1 MNMNWWWR
9 KITKFKD
16 LIDEEKPRERFLKY
30 GVSNLSNEDLISI
43 ILKTGTKNFSVKE
56 VSNYILSEIEN
67 IQDLKD
73 ITVNKLMS
81 IKGIGKTK
89 AIELI
94 SAIELGR
101 RVYTKIEK
109 ICKKLKTPED
119 TFIHMENRLQNK
131 KKEHFYVIYLDTKS
145 NIIETKLLFI
155 GGLNECIIDIREIF
169 KNAHLLSAHSFICV
183 HNHPSGDPTP
193 SKSDD
198 INTIEL
204 IKIGKLQK
212 ILVKD
217 HIIIGNGKYYSYYE
231 NNNYMF

>member
-1 MNMNWWWR
+1 MNMNWWWK

-43 ILKTGTKNFSVKE
+43 ILKTGTKDFSVKE
-56 VSNYILSEIEN
+56 VSNHILSEIEN
-67 IQDLKD
+67 IQSLKD

-94 SAIELGR
+94 GAIELGR
-101 RVYTKIEK
+101 RVHTKEEK
-109 ICKKLKTPED
+109 VCKKLKTPED
-119 TFIHMENRLQNK
+119 TFLHMESRLQNK

-145 NIIETKLLFI
+145 NVIETKLLFI

-183 HNHPSGDPTP
+183 HNHPSGDVTP

-212 ILVKD
+212 ILLKD
-217 HIIIGNGKYYSYYE
+217 HIIIGNDKYYSYYE
-231 NNNYMF
+231 NGKYMF

>member
-1 MNMNWWWR
+1 MNWWW
-9 KITKFKD
+9 KAITKFKD

-30 GVSNLSNEDLISI
+30 GPTNISNEDLISI
-43 ILKTGTKNFSVKE
+43 ILKTGSKDFSVKD
-56 VSNYILSEIEN
+56 VSNQILSEIES

-101 RVYTKIEK
+101 RVYLKKEK
-109 ICKKLKTPED
+109 TCKKIKNPED
-119 TFIHMENRLQNK
+119 TFLHLENKLLHKN
-131 KKEHFYVIYLDTKS
+131 KEHFYVIYLDTKS
-145 NIIETKLLFI
+145 NIIETKLLFV

-169 KNAHLLSAHSFICV
+169 KHAHLLSAHSFICV
-183 HNHPSGDPTP
+183 HNHPSGDVTP

-212 ILVKD
+212 ILLRD

-231 NNNYMF
+231 NGKYMF

>member
-1 MNMNWWWR
+1 MNWWW
-9 KITKFKD
+9 KIITKFKD
-16 LIDEEKPRERFLKY
+16 LIDEEKPRERFITY

-43 ILKTGTKNFSVKE
+43 ILKTGTKDFSVKE
-56 VSNYILSEIEN
+56 VSNHILSEIES

-101 RVYTKIEK
+101 RVYEK
-109 ICKKLKTPED
+109 QIKTCKKIKTPID
-119 TFIHMENRLQNK
+119 TFLHMESRLQNK
-131 KKEHFYVIYLDTKS
+131 NKEYFYVIYLDTKS

-155 GGLNECIIDIREIF
+155 GGLNECIIDVREIF

-183 HNHPSGDPTP
+183 HNHPSGDPNP

-217 HIIIGNGKYYSYYE
+217 HIIIGNDKYYSYYE

>member
-1 MNMNWWWR
+1 
-9 KITKFKD
+9 
-16 LIDEEKPRERFLKY
+16 
-30 GVSNLSNEDLISI
+30 
-43 ILKTGTKNFSVKE
+43 
-56 VSNYILSEIEN
+56 
-67 IQDLKD
+67 
-73 ITVNKLMS
+73 MS

-101 RVYTKIEK
+101 RVHTKEEK
-109 ICKKLKTPED
+109 ICKKIKTPED
-119 TFIHMENRLQNK
+119 TFLYMESRLLNK

-145 NIIETKLLFI
+145 NVIEVKLLFI
-155 GGLNECIIDIREIF
+155 GGLNECVIDIREIF

-212 ILVKD
+212 ILLKD

-231 NNNYMF
+231 NGKYMF

>member
-1 MNMNWWWR
+1 MNMNWWWN
-9 KITKFKD
+9 KITKFKN
-16 LIDEEKPRERFLKY
+16 LIEEEKPRERFLKY

-43 ILKTGTKNFSVKE
+43 ILKTGTKDFSVKE
-56 VSNYILSEIEN
+56 VSNHVLSEIDN
-67 IQDLKD
+67 IQSLKD
-73 ITVNKLMS
+73 ITVNKLMA

-101 RVYTKIEK
+101 RVYQKEEK
-109 ICKKLKTPED
+109 ICKKIKTPED
-119 TFIHMENRLQNK
+119 TYLYMENKLQNK

-145 NIIETKLLFI
+145 KVIETKLLFI
-155 GGLNECIIDIREIF
+155 GGLNECVIDIREIF

-183 HNHPSGDPTP
+183 HNHPSGDPSP

-231 NNNYMF
+231 NSNYMF